1 MTESQTPLRCRV
13 QEHRVSTLVHML
25 EDGQL
30 NLAPDFQRK
39 SVWSEADR
47 RKLIQTVLE
56 GWPMPAVFLR
66 RRREAGRDHF
76 DVLDGKQRLESIF
89 MFIGAKGFGRQ
100 SFDVKWAWAAEQ
112 KPEKMDWAMVRRRV
126 GEAAIMSY
134 SVPVI
139 EVECDSLAAVVELF
153 VRINSTGKPLTRAEK
168 TNAKFY
174 RSGLLKA
181 CAQIAKRQR
190 RLLMKHDVIKE
201 VHVARMKD
209 VELITEFM
217 VSMLREA
224 PVNKKDALDRVLAE
238 GVDGRS
244 LKRLASGCVRALK
257 SAFAVLPD
265 LETTRFRNHSDFYS
279 LVFALWSLADRGLV
293 LNDRTALRRAA
304 ILLRRLAAEVD
315 AATDT
320 RRRSGDATG
329 ANAVG
334 MRYLAAVERSSDNAV
349 QRGQRHEILIGL
361 LEGLFGKKDA
371 RRMFSAEQRRLLWQS
386 TDAKSCKACG
396 CSLDWSTFQV
406 DHVRPHSRGGKTTL
420 RNAQLMCG
428 SCNAS
433 KGNRK
438 PDRRA

>member
-1 MTESQTPLRCRV
+1 
-13 QEHRVSTLVHML
+13 
-25 EDGQL
+25 
-30 NLAPDFQRK
+30 
-39 SVWSEADR
+39 
-47 RKLIQTVLE
+47 
-56 GWPMPAVFLR
+56 MPAVFLR

-100 SFDVKWAWAAEQ
+100 SFDVKWSSDPEQRPEKRDWAA
-112 KPEKMDWAMVRRRV
+112 VRRSA
-126 GEAAIMSY
+126 GEAVIMSY

-139 EVECDSLAAVVELF
+139 EVEYDSLASVVELF

-181 CAQIAKRQR
+181 CAQIAKKQR
-190 RLLMKHDVIKE
+190 RLLMNHEVIKE

-209 VELITEFM
+209 VEFVIELM
-217 VSMLREA
+217 VSMLRSA

-244 LKRLASGCVRALK
+244 LKRLTTGCVGALK

-293 LNDRTALRRAA
+293 LKDRTALRRASA
-304 ILLRRLAAEVD
+304 LLHRLSSEVD
-315 AATDT
+315 SVIEA
-320 RRRSGDATG
+320 RRRSGDAAG
-329 ANAVG
+329 ANEVG

-371 RRMFSAEQRRLLWQS
+371 RRSFSPEQRRLLWS
-386 TDAKSCKACG
+386 SAEDKSCRSCG
-396 CSLDWSTFQV
+396 CDLDWTTFQV

-420 RNAQLMCG
+420 ANAQLMCG

-438 PDRRA
+438 SKQRA

>member
-100 SFDVKWAWAAEQ
+100 SFDVKWSSDPEQ
-112 KPEKMDWAMVRRRV
+112 KPEKRDWATVRRSA
-126 GEAAIMSY
+126 GEAVIMSY
-134 SVPVI
+134 NVPVI
-139 EVECDSLAAVVELF
+139 EVECDSLASVVELF

-181 CAQIAKRQR
+181 CAQIAKKQR
-190 RLLMKHDVIKE
+190 RLLMNHEVIKD
-201 VHVARMKD
+201 VQVTRMKD
-209 VELITEFM
+209 VEFVTELM
-217 VSMLREA
+217 VSMLRSA

-244 LKRLASGCVRALK
+244 LKRLTTGCVGALK
-257 SAFAVLPD
+257 WAFAVLPD

-293 LNDRTALRRAA
+293 LKDRTALRRASA
-304 ILLRRLAAEVD
+304 LLHRLSSAVD
-315 AATDT
+315 AVIET
-320 RRRSGDATG
+320 RRRSGDGTG
-329 ANAVG
+329 ANEVG

-371 RRMFSAEQRRLLWQS
+371 RRSFSPEQRRLLWS
-386 TDAKSCKACG
+386 SAEDKCCRSCG
-396 CSLDWSTFQV
+396 CDLDWSTFQV
-406 DHVRPHSRGGKTTL
+406 DHVHPHSRGGKTTL
-420 RNAQLMCG
+420 ANAQLMCG

-433 KGNRK
+433 KG
-438 PDRRA
+438 DRRRRR